1 MSVVRT
7 VPNPVEP
14 TQLRPSAYVAQEA
27 LREGRPDEREL
38 LHLTSADDRFTV
50 GIWRADPYAEYVEGY
65 DGYEYTR
72 VLEGRVI
79 LTGTDGQ
86 PHSYGPGDAFTIEPG
101 WSGEYRVVEPLL
113 KQYAA
118 YGPE

>member
-27 LREGRPDEREL
+27 LREGRPDEREH

-50 GIWRADPYAEYVEGY
+50 GIWRAEPYAEYVEGY

-86 PHSYGPGDAFTIEPG
+86 PHRRIPRRGAPSQAVRRIWT
-101 WSGEYRVVEPLL
+101 RVG
-113 KQYAA
+113 AA
-118 YGPE
+118 RH